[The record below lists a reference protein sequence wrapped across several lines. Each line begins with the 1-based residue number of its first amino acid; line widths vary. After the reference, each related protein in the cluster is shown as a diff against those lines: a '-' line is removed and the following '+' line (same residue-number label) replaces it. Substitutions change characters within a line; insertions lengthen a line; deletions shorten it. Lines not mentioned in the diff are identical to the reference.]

1 MDASV
6 FPRSASGDDELFL
19 MDDFLLK
26 DDAGFHSSNSG
37 VSQTHSHS
45 LAGGM
50 ETFDHVDALL
60 LGFDLDAP
68 LDAAMV
74 SSSSAP
80 LEYRQEGMND
90 THRSNDGSASP
101 TTTDDMSGSEAS
113 SPAPS
118 FTTEDH
124 LHLKNA
130 SPSSSPVRAPPL
142 SQRITSNTRTESK
155 YNPVTPAAATTFQR
169 GVLPYALPVAYF
181 PPQPVVTLNMNQK
194 RPFQPEVLPNA
205 MPPAAITASTSAS
218 GDVTLTKKSK
228 REIRQMKNRES
239 ANKSRLRRKA
249 QMSELSEEVQ
259 ELTKK
264 QHELQN
270 TIAALRAENKSLH
283 DQNSFLRSLVA
294 KPSTNNEFLL
304 QQQQVQQQ
312 QLSDESMF
320 ADETNFSS
328 LSALESG
335 QQLEIAP
342 PQKKSKT
349 SRVTTFSA
357 ASLSLCASVFG
368 ITILSDSEHGASDA
382 GNIRRPGRILHS
394 LPASIDSG
402 FSPAPSTSLLDVIWD
417 GVMSSWTFLSSSELA
432 FGVLLNVLS
441 FVVIMGL
448 YHMWQS
454 SSFTTETTKEQ
465 HMIQKSMT
473 RSSGKHHCVRNNETK
488 RRSVSWQDIRLRDA
502 NGEHEEGAN
511 SRTANSVHGTAQS
524 SRLPRVRDLL

>member
-1 MDASV
+1 
-6 FPRSASGDDELFL
+6 
-19 MDDFLLK
+19 
-26 DDAGFHSSNSG
+26 
-37 VSQTHSHS
+37 
-45 LAGGM
+45 
-50 ETFDHVDALL
+50 
-60 LGFDLDAP
+60 
-68 LDAAMV
+68 
-74 SSSSAP
+74 
-80 LEYRQEGMND
+80 
-90 THRSNDGSASP
+90 
-101 TTTDDMSGSEAS
+101 
-113 SPAPS
+113 
-118 FTTEDH
+118 
-124 LHLKNA
+124 
-130 SPSSSPVRAPPL
+130 
-142 SQRITSNTRTESK
+142 
-155 YNPVTPAAATTFQR
+155 
-169 GVLPYALPVAYF
+169 
-181 PPQPVVTLNMNQK
+181 MNQK

-218 GDVTLTKKSK
+218 GDATLTKKSK

-294 KPSTNNEFLL
+294 KPNTNNELLL
-304 QQQQVQQQ
+304 QQQQQQQ
-312 QLSDESMF
+312 IQQQFSDNSMF
-320 ADETNFSS
+320 ADEANFSS
-328 LSALESG
+328 LSALENG

-368 ITILSDSEHGASDA
+368 ITILSDSEHGASDS

-402 FSPAPSTSLLDVIWD
+402 FSPAPSTSFLDMIWD
-417 GVMSSWTFLSSSELA
+417 TVVSSWAFLSSSELA

-448 YHMWQS
+448 YHMWQA
-454 SSFTTETTKEQ
+454 SSFTTETTKKQ
-465 HMIQKSMT
+465 HMIQKSVA
-473 RSSGKHHCVRNNETK
+473 RSSGKHLHARNNETK
-488 RRSVSWQDIRLRDA
+488 RRSVSWQDIHLRDA
-502 NGEHEEGAN
+502 NGEHEEGDN
-511 SRTANSVHGTAQS
+511 SRTASSVHGTPQS
-524 SRLPRVRDLL
+524 SRLPRMRDLL